1 MKRFIAC
8 LLGAAL
14 VIAGPA
20 LAENDEPYDPS
31 EANWE
36 FKWLNDAGRE
46 VGKRR
51 ATEAFATVEG
61 RRNLRLSIGC
71 NLEEKRRVIRIER
84 DVENEERAQFSE
96 RVLDFEVVVW
106 YRGDIIFTTERGVLR
121 WQEDEGYYEGRA
133 GRVLQRH
140 RTAALRLMG
149 LGAEHPPPPLD
160 GRHRMAFL
168 LSGKVAALRPH

>member
-84 DVENEERAQFSE
+84 EVENEERAQFTE

-133 GRVLQRH
+133 GPRATEAIQRGNRVVFQDEEQDFR
-140 RTAALRLMG
+140 AAFPLRGSYNAIAQL
-149 LGAEHPPPPLD
+149 PCD
-160 GRHRMAFL
+160 
-168 LSGKVAALRPH
+168 